1 MTGEQS
7 GVGYYTAQRYMGAE
21 APYYGQAGIILESP
35 GNRDLSW
42 EKAEQINVGT
52 DAVLF
57 NDRLNISI
65 DYYIKNTHGLLFE
78 KPMPATYGYKTKLV
92 NIGKMRNSGHDL
104 SLKTVNIKQRNI

>member
-1 MTGEQS
+1 MKSFDFINDWKIRVSWGMTGEQS

-78 KPMPATYGYKTKLV
+78 KPMQPHMV
-92 NIGKMRNSGHDL
+92 N
-104 SLKTVNIKQRNI
+104 KQNW

>member
-1 MTGEQS
+1 
-7 GVGYYTAQRYMGAE
+7 MGAE

-65 DYYIKNTHGLLFE
+65 D
-78 KPMPATYGYKTKLV
+78 
-92 NIGKMRNSGHDL
+92 
-104 SLKTVNIKQRNI
+104 